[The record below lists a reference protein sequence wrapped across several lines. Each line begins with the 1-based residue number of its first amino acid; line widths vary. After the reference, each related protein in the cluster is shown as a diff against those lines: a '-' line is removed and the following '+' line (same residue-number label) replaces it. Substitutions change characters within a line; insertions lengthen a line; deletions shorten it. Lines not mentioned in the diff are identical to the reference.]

1 MAAVV
6 APVPFTVINIMTVC
20 GFNLADA
27 TIMATQIF
35 MDYFKTCKKIPNW
48 DIDDSLKTFSVITV
62 AQGKKCLLPEMKQRI
77 KAFNQWSKDE
87 F

>member
-1 MAAVV
+1 MDAVV
-6 APVPFTVINIMTVC
+6 NPVTFTVINDMTAR
-20 GFNLADA
+20 GLNLADA
-27 TIMATQIF
+27 RVMATQIF